1 MRRPAQSVER
11 AVFTDSTLILPM
23 ASLKTKKEQH
33 TYQVPANYRGKNHHT
48 CIKVLITA
56 EITSKSSQQ
65 TSHPQCLKKTRIC
78 INFISSKLQVS
89 H

>member
-23 ASLKTKKEQH
+23 ASLKTKKNNILIKFLPIMGE
-33 TYQVPANYRGKNHHT
+33 KNHHT

-65 TSHPQCLKKTRIC
+65 TSHPQCLKK
-78 INFISSKLQVS
+78 N
-89 H
+89 

>member
-33 TYQVPANYRGKNHHT
+33 TYHVPANYRGK
-48 CIKVLITA
+48 KP
-56 EITSKSSQQ
+56 SYMYQS
-65 TSHPQCLKKTRIC
+65 
-78 INFISSKLQVS
+78 INYCRNN
-89 H
+89 

>member
-33 TYQVPANYRGKNHHT
+33 NYQVPANHRG
-48 CIKVLITA
+48 
-56 EITSKSSQQ
+56 
-65 TSHPQCLKKTRIC
+65 
-78 INFISSKLQVS
+78 
-89 H
+89 

>member
-33 TYQVPANYRGKNHHT
+33 NYQVPAYHRGKNHHT
-48 CIKVLITA
+48 CIKLLIIAETYRVEEKRA
-56 EITSKSSQQ
+56 EIATGVLKS
-65 TSHPQCLKKTRIC
+65 RE
-78 INFISSKLQVS
+78 N
-89 H
+89 

>member
-33 TYQVPANYRGKNHHT
+33 NYQVPANHRGKNHHT
-48 CIKVLITA
+48 CIKLLIIEETYRVEEKRA
-56 EITSKSSQQ
+56 EIATGALKS
-65 TSHPQCLKKTRIC
+65 RE
-78 INFISSKLQVS
+78 N
-89 H
+89 